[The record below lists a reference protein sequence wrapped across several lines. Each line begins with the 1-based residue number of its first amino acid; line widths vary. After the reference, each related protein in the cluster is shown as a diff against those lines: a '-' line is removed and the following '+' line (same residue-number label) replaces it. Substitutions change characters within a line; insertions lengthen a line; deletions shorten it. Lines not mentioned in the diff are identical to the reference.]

1 MRTALMLL
9 LAVGAATGES
19 ATPATEMLKQRD
31 AEIRALLPPAGQKI
45 TPEIRARLERV
56 FASTVDMRA
65 MAQEALGARWKQMSE
80 KQRKRLLAAFEKR
93 VRAIGGGEMG
103 DYRST
108 KIEYLAEERVSER
121 EVKVPTKLTVKGEPT
136 DIDYL
141 VRREPEGWRIVDV
154 VVDGVSTVDNYRASF
169 SRVIAKE
176 GVDGLIARLEKGGA
190 GPASKAGSAGR

>member
-9 LAVGAATGES
+9 LAVGAAS
-19 ATPATEMLKQRD
+19 AETATTATEMLRQRD
-31 AEIRALLPPAGQKI
+31 AEIRALLPPPGQKI
-45 TPEIRARLERV
+45 TPEIRSKLERV

-93 VRAIGGGEMG
+93 FRAIGGGEMG

-108 KIEYLAEERVSER
+108 KIEYLPEERASER

-169 SRVIAKE
+169 ARVIAKE
-176 GVDGLIARLEKGGA
+176 GVDGLIERLNRGA
-190 GPASKAGSAGR
+190 TMKSSKS